1 MKFAVSYKRVWTYI
15 MILVNFGISG
25 QTIIPNLFV
34 NTGHGSKGWTL
45 TFGSIK
51 LLADIISENEPEVVV
66 PILKNHYI

>member
-51 LLADIISENEPEVVV
+51 LLADIISENKPEVVV
-66 PILKNHYI
+66 PILKNYYI

>member
-1 MKFAVSYKRVWTYI
+1 M
-15 MILVNFGISG
+15 ISG

-51 LLADIISENEPEVVV
+51 LLADIISENEPEVIV
-66 PILKNHYI
+66 PIL

>member
-1 MKFAVSYKRVWTYI
+1 LLT
-15 MILVNFGISG
+15 FGISG

-51 LLADIISENEPEVVV
+51 LLADIISENKPEVVV

>member
-1 MKFAVSYKRVWTYI
+1 MLT
-15 MILVNFGISG
+15 FGISG

-51 LLADIISENEPEVVV
+51 LLADIISENEPEVFV
-66 PILKNHYI
+66 PILKNHYIKINFDYNNTI

>member
-1 MKFAVSYKRVWTYI
+1 

-51 LLADIISENEPEVVV
+51 LLADIISENKPEVVV